1 MLVQPVLYPQR
12 NEVRSPSP
20 CPQKDVTDALDRVV
34 HFARQTRLDARPG
47 DHRADLADSLPD
59 YPGQLRLRVRPGV
72 QEEVAVARGVALRH
86 QSCGEFDL
94 YADPI
99 RDAKPAAGGGG
110 HSDRLGD
117 NHLDRDRC
125 VATLPL
131 GGCRPGAVLYLGVAG
146 DSSAIVD
153 HGDELVKP

>member
-1 MLVQPVLYPQR
+1 MLAER
-12 NEVRSPSP
+12 R
-20 CPQKDVTDALDRVV
+20 DADALDRMVQLT
-34 HFARQTRLDARPG
+34 RQTKLDASPG
-47 DHRADLADSLPD
+47 DHRVNLADSLPD
-59 YPGQLRLRVRPGV
+59 YFGHFRVRLRAGDPK
-72 QEEVAVARGVALRH
+72 ESTVARGVTLCH
-86 QSCGEFDL
+86 QSRGEPDL
-94 YADPI
+94 HAHSV

-153 HGDELVKP
+153 HDDELVKP